1 MGTINGSS
9 FLIYK
14 GDDPIGHSTNA
25 KITLDCDLPESTTKS
40 SQGFK
45 EVIAGVRSGNI
56 EVEGL
61 TDYSDSVTFEDLAE
75 MVLLKTQAKF
85 FFSQDIEG
93 FGDGLVLV
101 GDGFVQNVEE
111 EAGFEQVTTFNLS
124 ITLTSL
130 ILIDERTGEVWNTNF
145 DEWQNADYNWEA
157 A

>member
-1 MGTINGSS
+1 MGAINGSS

-25 KITLDCDLPESTTKS
+25 KITLDVDLPESTSKS

-45 EVIAGVRSGNI
+45 EVIAGVRSGNV

-61 TDYSDSVTFEDLAE
+61 TDYSDTINFEELAE
-75 MVLLKTQAKF
+75 MVLLKTKAKF

-93 FGDGLVLV
+93 FGDGLVLL
-101 GDGFVQNVEE
+101 GDGFIQNVEE
-111 EAGFEQVTTFNLS
+111 EAGLETATSFNLS
-124 ITLTSL
+124 IQLTSL
-130 ILIDERTGEVWNTNF
+130 ILIDERDGEVWDSNF